1 MYLCARRQQIIIM
14 VIERIRIENFRGIE
28 KIDIPVDKHVNLLI
42 GINGAGKT
50 SVLEAV
56 ADVFSW
62 FIARLKNPKGQ
73 GVVIPNDNIKMESR
87 GGCSISLSFE
97 NGKEW
102 VLFKAKS
109 YSRRN
114 EENGKS
120 EFQWM
125 MDYIDGLKDSVEQGG
140 NVPVVMYYPVNRAI
154 DNVPAHLKRKKG
166 VPEIWDTYEY
176 ALKGNA
182 DFRSFFEWYRQQE
195 DNENEHIRDDRD
207 YKDRNLEV
215 IRKALGLFFP
225 EFSELRVRRN
235 PQRFVIKK
243 KDKQIEFNL
252 LSQGEKCYLTL
263 VCDLARRFALANPY
277 SDNPLAGNGVVLIDE
292 VDLHLHPQWQR
303 EIVENLRT
311 IFPNCQFFL
320 SSHSPHVLSDVHAQ
334 QLIPLDNG
342 KVTQIAYN
350 PYGRLVDDI
359 LSNYFD
365 IEMPRNKRIAQKI
378 EEAYL
383 KLEQND
389 KQGFET
395 LIEYLEKILGKTD
408 PDVVNLKIEAYRKNR
423 RKQD

>member
-1 MYLCARRQQIIIM
+1 M
-14 VIERIRIENFRGIE
+14 
-28 KIDIPVDKHVNLLI
+28 DIPIDKHINLLV

-50 SVLEAV
+50 SVLDAV

-73 GVVIPNDNIKMESR
+73 GVVIPNDHIKMESR
-87 GGCSISLSFE
+87 GGCRISLSFE

-102 VLFKAKS
+102 VLFKSKS
-109 YSRRN
+109 YSKRN
-114 EENGKS
+114 EERGKS
-120 EFQWM
+120 ELRWM
-125 MDYIDGLKDSVEQGG
+125 MDYIDSLKKSVEQGG
-140 NVPVVMYYPVNRAI
+140 NVPVIMYYPVNRVINNA
-154 DNVPAHLKRKKG
+154 PAHLKRKKD

-182 DFRSFFEWYRQQE
+182 DFRSFFEWYRLQE
-195 DNENEHIRDDRD
+195 DSENEHIRDDRD

-215 IRKALGLFFP
+215 IRKAIGLCFP
-225 EFSELRVRRN
+225 EFSEFRVRRN

-243 KDKQIEFNL
+243 RDKQIEFNL

-277 SDNPLAGNGVVLIDE
+277 SDNPLAGNGIVLIDE

-303 EIVENLRT
+303 EIVEKLRT

-320 SSHSPHVLSDVHAQ
+320 SSHSPHVLSDVQTH
-334 QLIPLDNG
+334 QLILLNNG
-342 KVTQIAYN
+342 KVIQMSYN
-350 PYGRLVDDI
+350 PYGRLVNDI

-365 IEMPRNKRIAQKI
+365 IEMPRNKDVAQKI
-378 EEAYL
+378 GDAYL

-389 KQGFET
+389 KQGFEA
-395 LIEYLEKILGKTD
+395 LVECLEKILGKTD
-408 PDVVNLKIEAYRKNR
+408 PDVVNLRIEAHRKNW
-423 RKQD
+423 RK